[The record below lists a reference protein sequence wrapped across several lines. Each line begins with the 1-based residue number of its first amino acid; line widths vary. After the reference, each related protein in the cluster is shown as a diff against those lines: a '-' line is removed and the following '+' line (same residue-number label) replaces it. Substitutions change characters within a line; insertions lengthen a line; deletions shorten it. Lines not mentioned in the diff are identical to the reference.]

1 MGKETSAAIKDE
13 IRRVYEAVRYSD
25 PMSNDA
31 LNGIE
36 SQITLRMSELVESVE
51 KGDINLVSK
60 NAKEI
65 IVLVNDRNRKGKL
78 LK

>member
-25 PMSNDA
+25 SMSNDA